1 MRPLFFPR
9 LAWQG
14 MTKNRRLCLPWLL
27 SCVGM
32 VFMSYIFEATASS
45 PLLLGMKGGGSVA
58 MVLILGKW
66 VMAFFALLFLSYTHS
81 FLLRRRNREFGL
93 YHVLGMDKGAIVRV
107 VAWETLITAAIAL
120 AVGLSLGVAF
130 SKLVE
135 LGLVNMLRAQVD
147 YLFRFSPS
155 ALLTTVEVFAA
166 IFLLLLLGSV
176 IQLWRRNTLE
186 LLQSCSV
193 RFPHDGARSVV
204 KTIEEAVNFLL
215 QQQNIPRGQLESVGI
230 VVPGSID
237 QTGERVI
244 DAYNL
249 GFHDVPLKALVQ
261 EAFEGVPVYLANDAN
276 GAALAELYAGAFRGC
291 RTAVLLTL
299 GTGLGGGI
307 IFGGHMFNGGMN
319 QGVELGHM
327 YLVNGGEHCT
337 CGNDGCMEAYC
348 AASALARDG
357 KRAMLEHPESLI
369 AARAGGAAD
378 AVDAKLVIDCAKEGD
393 ETAKEVFDRYIDSL
407 SSACASIYNLLD
419 PEVIAIGGG
428 VCGAGEFLFAPLRER
443 TTGKCFYKTHGK
455 LIPAELGNDA
465 GMIGAAMLH
474 RDAQ

>member
-1 MRPLFFPR
+1 MY
-9 LAWQG
+9 QIG
-14 MTKNRRLCLPWLL
+14 IDIGGTNIKIGLL
-27 SCVGM
+27 D
-32 VFMSYIFEATASS
+32 E
-45 PLLLGMKGGGSVA
+45 
-58 MVLILGKW
+58 
-66 VMAFFALLFLSYTHS
+66 
-81 FLLRRRNREFGL
+81 
-93 YHVLGMDKGAIVRV
+93 
-107 VAWETLITAAIAL
+107 
-120 AVGLSLGVAF
+120 
-130 SKLVE
+130 
-135 LGLVNMLRAQVD
+135 
-147 YLFRFSPS
+147 
-155 ALLTTVEVFAA
+155 
-166 IFLLLLLGSV
+166 
-176 IQLWRRNTLE
+176 TLE
-186 LLQSCSV
+186 LTAEASIP
-193 RFPHDGARSVV
+193 FPHTTAADMAKKIRAAVVSLLEAQSASLSDVASLGA
-204 KTIEEAVNFLL
+204 
-215 QQQNIPRGQLESVGI
+215 

-237 QTGERVI
+237 ASGETVL
-244 DAYNL
+244 DAHNL
-249 GFHDVPLKALVQ
+249 DFHKVPLRKLLQ
-261 EAFEGVPVYLANDAN
+261 EQFPGIPVYIANDAN
-276 GAALAELYAGAFRGC
+276 GAALAELYKGAFTGC
-291 RTAVLLTL
+291 KTGVLLTL

-393 ETAKEVFDRYIDSL
+393 ETAKAVFDRYIDSL

>member
-1 MRPLFFPR
+1 MY
-9 LAWQG
+9 QIG
-14 MTKNRRLCLPWLL
+14 
-27 SCVGM
+27 VD
-32 VFMSYIFEATASS
+32 I
-45 PLLLGMKGGGSVA
+45 GGTN
-58 MVLILGKW
+58 IK
-66 VMAFFALLFLSYTHS
+66 
-81 FLLRRRNREFGL
+81 
-93 YHVLGMDKGAIVRV
+93 
-107 VAWETLITAAIAL
+107 
-120 AVGLSLGVAF
+120 VGLVS
-130 SKLVE
+130 E
-135 LGLVNMLRAQVD
+135 TM
-147 YLFRFSPS
+147 
-155 ALLTTVEVFAA
+155 
-166 IFLLLLLGSV
+166 
-176 IQLWRRNTLE
+176 E

-204 KTIEEAVNFLL
+204 KTIEDAVEFLL
-215 QQQNIPRGQLESVGI
+215 QQQNITRAELESVGI

-237 QTGERVI
+237 QKGERVI
-244 DAYNL
+244 DAFNL
-249 GFHDVPLKALVQ
+249 GFHDVPLKALAEEVF
-261 EAFEGVPVYLANDAN
+261 AGIPVYLANDAN

-307 IFGGHMFNGGMN
+307 ILGGHMFNGGLN

-357 KRAMLEHPESLI
+357 RRAMQQHPESLI
-369 AARAGGAAD
+369 AVRACNMAEN
-378 AVDAKLVIDCAKEGD
+378 VDAKLVIDCAKAGD
-393 ETAKEVFDRYIDSL
+393 ETAKAVFDQYIDSL

-443 TTGKCFYKTHGK
+443 TVAKCFCKTNRT
-455 LIPAELGNDA
+455 LVPAELGNDA

>member
-1 MRPLFFPR
+1 MYKRCLQIITA
-9 LAWQG
+9 L
-14 MTKNRRLCLPWLL
+14 LC
-27 SCVGM
+27 V
-32 VFMSYIFEATASS
+32 
-45 PLLLGMKGGGSVA
+45 LLLAGCGAAPAKEDDTTRTAPRTQPAQTDNAPTQRGSV
-58 MVLILGKW
+58 MPDVSCQVEWGEGVQPDQVIG
-66 VMAFFALLFLSYTHS
+66 
-81 FLLRRRNREFGL
+81 
-93 YHVLGMDKGAIVRV
+93 D
-107 VAWETLITAAIAL
+107 AAQAY
-120 AVGLSLGVAF
+120 F
-130 SKLVE
+130 
-135 LGLVNMLRAQVD
+135 
-147 YLFRFSPS
+147 
-155 ALLTTVEVFAA
+155 T
-166 IFLLLLLGSV
+166 LLGTALSAPEQPV
-176 IQLWRRNTLE
+176 
-186 LLQSCSV
+186 QSDPSCT
-193 RFPHDGARSVV
+193 D
-204 KTIEEAVNFLL
+204 
-215 QQQNIPRGQLESVGI
+215 
-230 VVPGSID
+230 
-237 QTGERVI
+237 
-244 DAYNL
+244 
-249 GFHDVPLKALVQ
+249 ALVQ

-393 ETAKEVFDRYIDSL
+393 ETAKAVFDRYIDSL

-455 LIPAELGNDA
+455 LIPAELGNEA

>member
-1 MRPLFFPR
+1 MY
-9 LAWQG
+9 QIG
-14 MTKNRRLCLPWLL
+14 
-27 SCVGM
+27 VD
-32 VFMSYIFEATASS
+32 I
-45 PLLLGMKGGGSVA
+45 GGTN
-58 MVLILGKW
+58 IK
-66 VMAFFALLFLSYTHS
+66 
-81 FLLRRRNREFGL
+81 
-93 YHVLGMDKGAIVRV
+93 
-107 VAWETLITAAIAL
+107 
-120 AVGLSLGVAF
+120 VGLVS
-130 SKLVE
+130 E
-135 LGLVNMLRAQVD
+135 
-147 YLFRFSPS
+147 
-155 ALLTTVEVFAA
+155 
-166 IFLLLLLGSV
+166 
-176 IQLWRRNTLE
+176 TLE

-378 AVDAKLVIDCAKEGD
+378 AVDAKLVIDCAKESD
-393 ETAKEVFDRYIDSL
+393 ETAKAVFDRYIDSL

-428 VCGAGEFLFAPLRER
+428 VCVAGEFLFAPLRER

>member
-1 MRPLFFPR
+1 MY
-9 LAWQG
+9 QIG
-14 MTKNRRLCLPWLL
+14 
-27 SCVGM
+27 VD
-32 VFMSYIFEATASS
+32 I
-45 PLLLGMKGGGSVA
+45 GGTN
-58 MVLILGKW
+58 IK
-66 VMAFFALLFLSYTHS
+66 
-81 FLLRRRNREFGL
+81 
-93 YHVLGMDKGAIVRV
+93 
-107 VAWETLITAAIAL
+107 
-120 AVGLSLGVAF
+120 VGLVS
-130 SKLVE
+130 E
-135 LGLVNMLRAQVD
+135 
-147 YLFRFSPS
+147 
-155 ALLTTVEVFAA
+155 
-166 IFLLLLLGSV
+166 
-176 IQLWRRNTLE
+176 TLE

-261 EAFEGVPVYLANDAN
+261 EAFERVPVYLANDAN

-291 RTAVLLTL
+291 KTAVLLTL

-378 AVDAKLVIDCAKEGD
+378 AVDAKLVIDCAKDGD
-393 ETAKEVFDRYIDSL
+393 ETAKAVFDRYIDSL